1 MTDVWFT
8 VHPTNKF
15 NAERKVKLLMS
26 QQGKLIEVT
35 RTYLQLNHADE
46 FTAAFLADEGAKIVR
61 VHKCP
66 ASFYRYLYSE
76 VGRLYHWIDR
86 LVWTDEEIVAH
97 LAQDSLSLFVLYY
110 EGAPA
115 GYFELSKE
123 EDGSTELAYFGL
135 VQEFLG
141 KGLGKHLLSAAIA
154 QAWQDGASRVWLHT
168 CTLDDPAA
176 LPNYLKRGFQ
186 PFDEEKYFTTLAPDE
201 KLRASFKQA

>member
-1 MTDVWFT
+1 
-8 VHPTNKF
+8 
-15 NAERKVKLLMS
+15 MS
-26 QQGKLIEVT
+26 GQGREIEVT

-46 FTAAFLADEGAKIVR
+46 FNAAFLTDAGAQIAR
-61 VHKCP
+61 LQNCP

-86 LVWTDEEIVAH
+86 LCWTDEEIRAH
-97 LAQDSLSLFVLYY
+97 LAQNSLSLFVLYY

-115 GYFELSKE
+115 GYFELSKD

-135 VQEFLG
+135 MQEFLG
-141 KGLGKHLLSAAIA
+141 KGLGKHLLSAAIE

-176 LPNYLKRGFQ
+176 LPNYMKRGFK
-186 PFDEEKYFTTLAPDE
+186 PFNEETYVTTISPDE
-201 KLRASFKQA
+201 KLRLNRA